1 MPCGFVHVVTS
12 GNTFLPSNVFAM
24 FKSKD
29 VSASYLAI
37 RYSLEFVVVVLGI
50 SVSFWLSEWSQNRK
64 ELQHHSKDA
73 IDLLEDLALDS
84 QRLDMVQETIERGKA
99 KTWRLLEN
107 HKLLQEGVLVYDQ
120 FADSLVAIGYPYGYT
135 TFFMNNATYKSLISN
150 GRLQHFPTDIE
161 KEIKDYYEYV
171 SKRVEDNNEI
181 IDQLC
186 LDYYN
191 EHHTM
196 CLLSDSSNFLSLGE
210 EDAVQKAREFVRI
223 PSMEMGYSSPEFFKA
238 TIAMRHRILVHELQI
253 DLYMDMRDRVDQ
265 AVRQYMEQGLLDY
278 NPDI

>member
-1 MPCGFVHVVTS
+1 
-12 GNTFLPSNVFAM
+12 M

-29 VSASYLAI
+29 ISASYLAI

-84 QRLDMVQETIERGKA
+84 QRLDFVQGTIERGKA
-99 KTWRLLEN
+99 RTWRLLEN
-107 HKLLQEGVLVYDQ
+107 HKLLQEGALVYDQ
-120 FADSLVAIGYPYGYT
+120 FADSLVAIGYPYGYS

-150 GRLQHFPTDIE
+150 GRLQHFPTEIE

-181 IDQLC
+181 VDQLC

-196 CLLSDSSNFLSLGE
+196 CLLSDSSNFLSFGE
-210 EDAVQKAREFVRI
+210 EDAIDEARKFVGI
-223 PSMEMGYSSPEFFKA
+223 PSMESRYSSPEFFRA
-238 TIAMRHRILVHELQI
+238 TVAMRHRILVHEQQI
-253 DLYMDMRDRVDQ
+253 KLYMEMRDRVDST
-265 AVRQYMEQGLLDY
+265 VRRYIEEGLLDY
-278 NPDI
+278 DPDI

>member
-1 MPCGFVHVVTS
+1 MMRNSMNMP
-12 GNTFLPSNVFAM
+12 FLAV
-24 FKSKD
+24 
-29 VSASYLAI
+29 
-37 RYSLEFVVVVLGI
+37 RYALEFVVVVLGI

-64 ELQHHSKDA
+64 ELHHHSKDA

-84 QRLDMVQETIERGKA
+84 LRLDVVRGTIESGKV
-99 KTWRLLEN
+99 KTWRLIEN
-107 HKLLQEGVLVYDQ
+107 HKMLQQGTLVYDQ
-120 FADSLVAIGYPYGYT
+120 FADSLVSIGYPYGYA

-150 GRLQHFPTDIE
+150 GRLQHFPTEIE

-181 IDQLC
+181 IDQLS

-196 CLLSDSSNFLSLGE
+196 CLLSNADGFLFLGE
-210 EDAVQKAREFVRI
+210 EAAYEEARKFVGI
-223 PSMEMGYSSPEFFKA
+223 PSMEVEYSSPEFYQA
-238 TIAMRHRILVHELQI
+238 TIAIRHRILVHEQQI
-253 DLYMDMRDRVDQ
+253 KLYMEMRDRVDS
-265 AVRQYMEQGLLDY
+265 AVRRYIEEGLLDY